1 MTETDPGATAG
12 RHFTGTVNHFED
24 FEIGRRFSHHWG
36 RTIEAAEAI
45 GFATE
50 HLLHEP
56 ALFNRVYARHL
67 GYDDIVVSGEM
78 VFSVVLGLSVEDL
91 SESGGPFL
99 GADNIRFHH
108 PVHPGDTL
116 FAVSEV
122 MSRRESDSRPDYG
135 VVEWETTAH
144 NHDGC
149 PVLSF
154 RRTNLVG
161 RRAAGAAE

>member
-1 MTETDPGATAG
+1 MTTTDPRTPAG
-12 RHFTGTVNHFED
+12 RHFTGNVNHFEE
-24 FEIGRRFSHHWG
+24 FEIGRRFRHHWG

-56 ALFNRVYARHL
+56 ALFNRIYARHL

-78 VFSVVLGLSVEDL
+78 VFSIVLGLSVEDL

-99 GADNIRFHH
+99 GADNIRFHD

-122 MSRRESDSRPDYG
+122 MSRRDSGSRPDYG
-135 VVEWETTAH
+135 VVEWETRASKQ
-144 NHDGC
+144 DGR

-154 RRTNLVG
+154 RRTNLV
-161 RRAAGAAE
+161 RRRSAGTPA